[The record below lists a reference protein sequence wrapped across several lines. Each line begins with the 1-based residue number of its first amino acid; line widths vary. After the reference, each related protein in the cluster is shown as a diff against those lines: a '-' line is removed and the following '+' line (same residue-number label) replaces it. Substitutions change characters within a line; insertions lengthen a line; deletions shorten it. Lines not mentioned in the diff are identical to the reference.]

1 MANSD
6 LTVQIKTTSDNAGV
20 DKAREGIQ
28 SIGDEA
34 RSSDGKSGGF
44 ISSLQSMGKNL
55 VGIGVAFAG
64 YQIVQQIQN
73 MGSAVFSAAGQLEQT
88 NMSYQSLLGNVSQA
102 NALFADLTKY
112 ANTTP
117 FTSLQIND
125 AAKQLLAFGQTGDQV
140 IGTVKQLGDVTSAGG
155 GDLQALSLV
164 TGQIFA
170 QGKLRAQDMYQVIND
185 GGAGLIHIMAENAGG
200 MQKLTDEF
208 NSGGIPAQQYFDAIN
223 KATDKGG
230 FAFQGAQKQAQTFN
244 GMISTLTDS
253 ATQFGEK
260 LIGVHIDPSLG
271 LVIDKGGLFDRAKGT
286 VTELTKVFG
295 DLGDRA
301 QPVVKAF
308 LDFGDKIG
316 QTLSP
321 LMEELGKK
329 IHDNFIEV
337 IKNDG
342 PFIKDFIKTLGDFLV
357 VLGAI
362 LLSSI
367 GLFVDA
373 YKVWFDAG
381 EKFEE
386 SWDKTAKFVSNSI
399 TNITNAVTGFTRG
412 VGRWFDDANK
422 NITNGAQSLV
432 NGVVSGVTSA
442 FNAVVVFLANLP
454 NEIGLALG
462 FTAGVLYK
470 FFSVQVPSFVNSA
483 IMWFQQ
489 LPTQIGRSLTEMSNT
504 VIAWFTRSGND
515 MTNSTQ
521 NSVNSVIAWFQQ
533 LPGSIASVVS
543 NLWNSAIG
551 AFSAFGRNAVS
562 WANDVVNSVVATFE
576 SLPDRIGK
584 AVSGAWKNVSS
595 GINSFLKGIT
605 SGFSAGQGF
614 ASGGYT
620 GSGGVN
626 EVAGVVHK
634 GEYVLPQSAVNQS
647 TGLPK
652 AAMSG
657 DINVTNH
664 IYNQVDYDKG
674 IMQLGFMLRTR

>member
-20 DKAREGIQ
+20 DKVRQGIQ

-34 RSSDGKSGGF
+34 RSSDGKASGF
-44 ISSLQSMGKNL
+44 ISTLESMGKNL
-55 VGIGVAFAG
+55 IGIGVAFAG
-64 YQIVQQIQN
+64 YQIVQQIED

-140 IGTVKQLGDVTSAGG
+140 VSTVKQLGDVTSAGG

-230 FAFQGAQKQAQTFN
+230 FAFQGAQKQALTFN

-271 LVIDKGGLFDRAKGT
+271 LVIDKGGLFDRAKG
-286 VTELTKVFG
+286 VINDLTNSFNTLGGKAQGVEKQIG
-295 DLGDRA
+295 DYLGPSFDRLF
-301 QPVVKAF
+301 KM
-308 LDFGDKIG
+308 L
-316 QTLSP
+316 
-321 LMEELGKK
+321 
-329 IHDNFIEV
+329 
-337 IKNDG
+337 NDHKQD
-342 PFIKDFIKTLGDFLV
+342 IKDIVKV
-357 VLGAI
+357 V
-362 LLSSI
+362 
-367 GLFVDA
+367 
-373 YKVWFDAG
+373 G
-381 EKFEE
+381 E
-386 SWDKTAKFVSNSI
+386 
-399 TNITNAVTGFTRG
+399 
-412 VGRWFDDANK
+412 
-422 NITNGAQSLV
+422 
-432 NGVVSGVTSA
+432 
-442 FNAVVVFLANLP
+442 
-454 NEIGLALG
+454 
-462 FTAGVLYK
+462 
-470 FFSVQVPSFVNSA
+470 SFVGA
-483 IMWFQQ
+483 FK
-489 LPTQIGRSLTEMSNT
+489 LLLDVLTLVTPYILEFGEWCTKHKT
-504 VIAWFTRSGND
+504 VVMDIA
-515 MTNSTQ
+515 
-521 NSVNSVIAWFQQ
+521 V
-533 LPGSIASVVS
+533 
-543 NLWNSAIG
+543 AIG
-551 AFSAFGRNAVS
+551 AIALALKMQAAITAFQTAFTLAMGLAAGDTGVAMVRMAVGFLGTDLITFGGWGVFALAAVAAFQIVDGWINKLQS
-562 WANDVVNSVVATFE
+562 QVDVLNGKLANNQ
-576 SLPDRIGK
+576 K
-584 AVSGAWKNVSS
+584 AVNAAQAKYDASAKTAADKKAYTDALAKDAASNKSIGNQAS
-595 GINSFLKGIT
+595 GIANTSFWSWLQT
-605 SGFSAGQGF
+605 PAF
-614 ASGGYT
+614 ATGGYT

-626 EVAGVVHK
+626 DVAGIVHK

-647 TGLPK
+647 TGQPK
-652 AAMSG
+652 LGMSG
-657 DINVTNH
+657 VTVTNH